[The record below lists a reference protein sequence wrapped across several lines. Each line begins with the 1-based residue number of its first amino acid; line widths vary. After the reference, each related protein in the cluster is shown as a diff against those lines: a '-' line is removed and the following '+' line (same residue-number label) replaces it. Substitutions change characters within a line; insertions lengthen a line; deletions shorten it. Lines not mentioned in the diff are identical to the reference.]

1 MTIRIYP
8 SRLEGEPLETHETD
22 RILSV
27 AEWFSSIAPS
37 FDLSA
42 KDRHPTVRINGSE
55 IYHEEWTLT
64 YFGPSDSVDIYI
76 EPRGVE
82 TAFYVISAI
91 LALASVVMVLT
102 QNTPRAQ
109 NQQSHNRNG
118 DALSDGSA
126 TANRVRYGEP
136 IPEIAG
142 SPITFPDYLL
152 PPHRYYYER
161 TSLRTIQLLCL
172 GWGDYQ
178 VSAADVFIGDT
189 PATSLTDE
197 VEIIFYEPGETI
209 PAPYSEWWHSPAEV
223 GFTSFG
229 GAGIALSAPTTGSG
243 GGGDGSTE
251 WTAPMSWG
259 SNRITNTL
267 QPVPANWYLGMR
279 LTVDFRHMMQF
290 GGDWIES
297 AMLDSLDAQIGESVR
312 ITGAN
317 EGVYTIASI
326 TPPSGGDPGSPA
338 LATGGAAPTRFDFGD
353 DHASLSISLGGT
365 PYSVSLTTTVAN
377 INELITAINSQ
388 LNGTPVRARNSSG
401 VVEIFQ
407 LTPYGGESITLS
419 GAVSTLFG
427 TPTYTAGSATVEPST
442 KYRYHM
448 TGALFPSGSVS
459 AGVLIYRDEFW
470 GAFRLIDSN
479 WSSWIEV
486 EPDGM
491 TGWTGWPPGQTGGSA
506 VYEAKRDSSGP
517 GDSPVSSSWTGP
529 YAAVPQGEIAD
540 KFEVDIFFP
549 QGLVWYSDGS
559 PRESAIDVTV
569 EWRRPGSPSWNTE
582 VFQATA
588 STPDQI
594 GFTFGVDVNPPGRF
608 EVRVQVSSV
617 ASSNPNF
624 RHAAQWS
631 GLRSRIVSSKTSY
644 PGMTTMSVQFFSG
657 NKMGASTE
665 NRISVRPT
673 RILPTVSDPEVSAP
687 TRDIAP
693 YFIHM
698 MNSVGYGREHIDMA
712 QVQALHAIWT
722 GRNDTFDLAVTS
734 SSTLKTVAN
743 QCLMAGFAE
752 LTLRRGKITPVRD
765 AMRSG
770 SPSRVFSPQEYI
782 APLIESVES
791 IMPDDID
798 GVDVEYVDYESGRK
812 KTASYRLP
820 SDLGV
825 RVETI
830 TVPGVTNETQAWRIA
845 ARHRR
850 SRAFR
855 RIAYKGETELAAMN
869 VNYMDYVGL
878 QDGIPQY
885 GQSAFVIFA
894 SGGTVDEPEVTII
907 LSETVREIDGDPI
920 LMIRRPD
927 GTATDPIAITAISGS
942 RIVVDAVP
950 EDAELSADPD
960 NASVVYLGSTTEI
973 MHKALITAVRP
984 GAGGSV
990 GFEAVIMDNRVY
1002 ADDNSTPTTPD
1013 EFNDPSNF
1021 DPVEVT
1027 EGDSIDRV
1035 VPIIE
1040 WPELLPVMT
1049 FGSTFSPVDPQ
1060 TESGLEGRAEAISY
1074 FGGVPE
1080 DFPARWILN
1089 DEQATEFERF
1099 YREDLADGVRW
1110 FSMPTL
1116 LPQDFKSRKVKF
1128 QGAYTRTQMSG
1139 GSCTQ
1144 WEYTANMQLY
1154 LRESVETLTSRPY
1167 RLEFEEAAHA
1177 IFNTN
1182 VLLRSPP
1189 TGLSAAGLSNM
1200 TVKARLI
1207 KTVEYSDYHQPLSEA
1222 AGLSG
1227 MTVKARLIKT
1237 VEYGEYTQPLSEAAG
1252 LSAITVKAR
1261 LYKQVIEAEPHLDGV
1276 GGVFTTEVTLVPV

>member
-8 SRLEGEPLETHETD
+8 SRLEGEPLETHETEKVV
-22 RILSV
+22 SV
-27 AEWFSSIAPS
+27 AEWFQSVAPS

-42 KDRHPTVRINGSE
+42 TGRHPTVRINGSE
-55 IYHEEWTLT
+55 IYHEEWPLT

-76 EPRGVE
+76 EPRGEV
-82 TAFYVISAI
+82 AILVISAI
-91 LALASVVMVLT
+91 ISLASIVIALT
-102 QNTPRAQ
+102 QRAPHIQ

-142 SPITFPDYLL
+142 SPITFPDYIL
-152 PPHRYYYER
+152 PPHRYYHER

-172 GWGDYQ
+172 GWGEYQ
-178 VSAADVFIGDT
+178 VSPADVFIGDT

-209 PAPYSEWWHSPAEV
+209 PAPYSEWWHSPSEV

-229 GAGIALSAPTTGSG
+229 GAGIALSAPTPG
-243 GGGDGSTE
+243 GGAGGDGSTE
-251 WTAPMSWG
+251 WTAPMSWSG
-259 SNRITNTL
+259 NRITNTL
-267 QPVPANWYLGMR
+267 QPVPTTWYLGMR
-279 LTVDFRHMMQF
+279 LTVDYRHLIQF

-353 DHASLSISLGGT
+353 EHASLSISLGGT

-377 INELITAINSQ
+377 INELIIAINSQ

-427 TPTYTAGSATVEPST
+427 TPTYTAGSPTIEPST
-442 KYRYHM
+442 KSRYHM

-470 GAFRLIDSN
+470 GAFRLTASN

-491 TGWTGWPPGQTGGSA
+491 TGWTGWPAGNTDRGA
-506 VYEAKRDSSGP
+506 VYEAKRDSGGP
-517 GDSPVSSSWTGP
+517 GESPVSSGWTGP
-529 YAAVPQGEIAD
+529 YAAVPQGEVAD

-559 PRESAIDVTV
+559 PRESVLGVTV
-569 EWRRPGSPSWNTE
+569 EWRRQGSPIWNTE
-582 VFQATA
+582 NFQATA

-617 ASSNPNF
+617 ASSNPNY
-624 RHAAQWS
+624 RHAAEWS
-631 GLRSRIVSSKTSY
+631 GLRSRIVNSKTSY

-665 NRISVRPT
+665 NKISVRPT
-673 RILPTVSDPEVSAP
+673 RVLPTVADPEVSAP

-698 MNSVGYGREHIDMA
+698 MDSVGYGREHIDMD
-712 QVQALHAIWT
+712 QLTALHAIWT

-765 AMRSG
+765 ALRSG
-770 SPSRVFSPQEYI
+770 SPTRVYSPQEYVE
-782 APLIESVES
+782 PLIESTET
-791 IMPDDID
+791 ILPDDID
-798 GVDVEYVDYESGRK
+798 GVDIEYIDYETGRS
-812 KTASYRLP
+812 KTVSYRLP

-830 TVPGVTNETQAWRIA
+830 TAPGVTNETQAWRIA

-850 SRAFR
+850 TLAYR
-855 RIAYKGETELAAMN
+855 RTSFKGSTELAAMN
-869 VNYMDYVGL
+869 SNYLDYVGL

-894 SGGTVDEPEVTII
+894 SGGTVDEPDVSII
-907 LSETVREIDGDPI
+907 LSETVKEIDGDPI
-920 LMIRRPD
+920 VMIRRPD
-927 GTATDPIAITAISGS
+927 GTATPPVAITAISGS
-942 RIVVDAVP
+942 RIVVEAVP
-950 EDAELSADPD
+950 EDAKLSANPD
-960 NASVVYLGSTTEI
+960 NPSVVYLGSTTEI
-973 MHKALITAVRP
+973 MHKALITEIAPRGDGRVD
-984 GAGGSV
+984 
-990 GFEAVIMDNRVY
+990 FEAVIMDNRVY
-1002 ADDNSTPTTPD
+1002 ADDNSTPTTPA
-1013 EFNDPSNF
+1013 EFEDPSGF
-1021 DPVEVT
+1021 DPK
-1027 EGDSIDRV
+1027 V
-1035 VPIIE
+1035 VNNPDTISRIVDVIE
-1040 WPELLPVMT
+1040 WPEILPTML

-1060 TESGLEGRAEAISY
+1060 SSIDLPGRAEAVSY

-1080 DFPARWILN
+1080 NFPARWILTG
-1089 DEQATEFERF
+1089 EQGVEFERF
-1099 YREDLADGVRW
+1099 YREDLLDGVRW
-1110 FSMPTL
+1110 FRMPTL
-1116 LPQDFKSRKVKF
+1116 LPQGLKLRKVRF
-1128 QGAYTRTQMSG
+1128 QGAFTRSQLRNGNTPV
-1139 GSCTQ
+1139 

-1167 RLEFEEAAHA
+1167 RLESYDTAHA

-1182 VLLRSPP
+1182 VSLRSPP
-1189 TGLSAAGLSNM
+1189 TGLSAAGLEGM
-1200 TVKARLI
+1200 TFKAKLI
-1207 KTVEYSDYHQPLSEA
+1207 KKVSYSDYHQPLSEA
-1222 AGLSG
+1222 TGLSS
-1227 MTVKARLIKT
+1227 MTFKARLIKT

-1252 LSAITVKAR
+1252 LDEITFKAR
-1261 LYKQVIEAEPHLDGV
+1261 LIKRVIGAEPHYDGV
-1276 GGVFTTEVTLVPV
+1276 GGIFATEVTLVPV